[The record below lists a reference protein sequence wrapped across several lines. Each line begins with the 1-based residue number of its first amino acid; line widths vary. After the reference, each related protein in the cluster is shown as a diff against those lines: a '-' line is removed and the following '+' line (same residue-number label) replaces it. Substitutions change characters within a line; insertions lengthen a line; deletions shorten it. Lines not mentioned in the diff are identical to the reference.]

1 MPSKINEHVKNLSTD
16 SQEYIESLI
25 AYYKLDAFKKSAKAI
40 SALLRFIAFLAV
52 FLLFFTFLMISAS
65 LLLGEIFDSNY
76 LGFLCVA
83 GINFILLVY
92 ILTIGKKLIDRIV
105 LRFLSEIFSEVNLKE
120 E

>member
-40 SALLRFIAFLAV
+40 SALLRFIAFLAI
-52 FLLFFTFLMISAS
+52 FLLFFTFLMIGVS
-65 LLLGEIFDSNY
+65 LFLGDILDSTY

-83 GINFILLVY
+83 GFNFILLIY
-92 ILTIGKKLIDRIV
+92 ILTIGKKLIDKIV
-105 LRFLSEIFSEVNLKE
+105 LRFLSEIFSDVNLKE